1 MNERIFELA
10 KEAKIKFT
18 HEFTHDPTEKLNRAF
33 VECWKD
39 ELERFAKLI
48 VTECVGICKEISNA
62 NISDLQG
69 SPEFGA
75 GAYFSAER
83 IEQHFGVE
91 E

>member
-39 ELERFAKLI
+39 ELERFAELI
-48 VTECVGICKEISNA
+48 VQECLMKVNGAKIRNESYSELISRIKE
-62 NISDLQG
+62 D
-69 SPEFGA
+69 
-75 GAYFSAER
+75 
-83 IEQHFGVE
+83 FGVE